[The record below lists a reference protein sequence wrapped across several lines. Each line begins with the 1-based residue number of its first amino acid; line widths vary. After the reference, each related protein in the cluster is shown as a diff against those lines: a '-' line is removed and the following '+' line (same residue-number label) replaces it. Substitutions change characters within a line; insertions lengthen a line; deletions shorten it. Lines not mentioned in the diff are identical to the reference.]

1 MEPASPTNSTV
12 SLTSGDT
19 DWDFI
24 SDAEQTSTA
33 PASITDYDSDVERA
47 RHHAGDDVNGSLS
60 DEDSGDDLGRD
71 PDDDTVHD
79 AVRRESDRRVNEAL
93 SNSLHSTLDPFREP
107 LPEFISGSLSSSDST
122 ALVLS
127 FPDPLTPS
135 EELRAAAAARRDD
148 SASPSLPP
156 SPLLTADTTAIADV
170 NDDDEVKVRPPVQE
184 TYPTSVRDE
193 VDETPI
199 GEFAPTE
206 LAAESEKP
214 AVDEEI
220 VVQHPDAADIQKIA
234 SYNRRKRVVNSRPRR
249 RLSFPTS
256 SRVFQASNVSH
267 SWTTSMSVGVRS
279 ISKPKLMA
287 VLVFSIVSI
296 LVVVLG
302 TAIYK
307 AGPYRKT
314 TPATVEVSTTAVP
327 SLIPPRTLNDGIVT
341 PILDAP
347 KAVIT
352 TSSATMLLQTPGAGP
367 STGGTAGQRGPG
379 SSTAPIRDAKEE
391 VIVKP
396 SLALSVRPSGTTR
409 QGSATPLSVRNGLCS
424 RGSRKGKEK
433 EVDVHYAD
441 AQMQTDSDRPL
452 LLEGP
457 RNPLTLGYII
467 RGVKA
472 VLNDHL
478 SSESKGSKSNG
489 ITDLLSLSTI
499 VNFEELLDELIMG
512 LVSKTSSILQ
522 ELSSAASVRA
532 GSLVSTASEH
542 IDNAKVT
549 LSRHGSLVRSG
560 AKILARHVQEQHRM
574 ARKGFNA
581 VRAKDFQAVVNAAKL
596 QGHNV
601 KKGCKVVEYGL
612 RSAVVEGQKML
623 AGAFG
628 GMEVVDAVEGEV
640 E

>member
-24 SDAEQTSTA
+24 SDADQPSTA
-33 PASITDYDSDVERA
+33 PASLAGDFDSDVEHA

-71 PDDDTVHD
+71 SEDDTVHD

-107 LPEFISGSLSSSDST
+107 LPSFISGSLSSSDST

-135 EELRAAAAARRDD
+135 EELRAAAARRDD
-148 SASPSLPP
+148 TASPSLPP
-156 SPLLTADTTAIADV
+156 SPPLFPDNIAIAPIH
-170 NDDDEVKVRPPVQE
+170 DDDADVKVRPPVDE
-184 TYPTSVRDE
+184 TYPTSDRDQVE
-193 VDETPI
+193 EAPI
-199 GEFAPTE
+199 GNVAPTE
-206 LAAESEKP
+206 LAAEVDKV
-214 AVDEEI
+214 AADEEI
-220 VVQHPDAADIQKIA
+220 VVQHTNAADIQKIA
-234 SYNRRKRVVNSRPRR
+234 SYNPRKKGVHSRPRR

-256 SRVFQASNVSH
+256 SRVFQAPNVSH

-279 ISKPKLMA
+279 ISKRKLMA
-287 VLVFSIVSI
+287 ILMSSVVSI

-307 AGPYRKT
+307 VGPYGKA
-314 TPATVEVSTTAVP
+314 TPATVPVSMAATP
-327 SLIPPRTLNDGIVT
+327 SIIPARTLNDGIVT
-341 PILDAP
+341 SIVDTP
-347 KAVIT
+347 KVAIT
-352 TSSATMLLQTPGAGP
+352 TASAAMLLQTPGAGP
-367 STGGTAGQRGPG
+367 STMGTAGQRGS
-379 SSTAPIRDAKEE
+379 SSTTTISDAKDE

-396 SLALSVRPSGTTR
+396 SLALSQRPSGTTR
-409 QGSATPLSVRNGLCS
+409 PGSATPRHGLCT
-424 RGSRKGKEK
+424 RGSKKGKEK
-433 EVDVHYAD
+433 EIVDVHYAD
-441 AQMQTDSDRPL
+441 AQIQTESDRPL

-457 RNPLTLGYII
+457 RIPLTLGYII

-478 SSESKGSKSNG
+478 PTESEDGKSSS

-499 VNFEELLDELIMG
+499 VNFDELLDELIFKF
-512 LVSKTSSILQ
+512 VSKTSSILQ
-522 ELSSAASVRA
+522 ELSSVASARA
-532 GSLVSTASEH
+532 GSLISTASGH
-542 IDNAKVT
+542 IGHAKVT
-549 LSRHGSLVRSG
+549 LARHGSLVRSG
-560 AKILARHVQEQHRM
+560 AKILARHVKEQHRM

-581 VRAKDFQAVVNAAKL
+581 VKAKDFQAVVKAAKL
-596 QGHNV
+596 QGHNMR
-601 KKGCKVVEYGL
+601 KGCKAVEYGL
-612 RSAVVEGQKML
+612 RSAVVEGQRRL

-628 GMEVVDAVEGEV
+628 GMESAIIVDDEELD
-640 E
+640 